1 VTTLPFPAAGLR
13 AALPGA
19 RHLVRVNPSAGAHRV
34 AIRAGM
40 SVAMPLLVLWLTGR
54 LAWSPY
60 AAFGSFASLYGRD
73 LGHQARL
80 RMQLQ
85 AGAALTLAVTIGTVV
100 GCSPGRRWLAVI
112 VVACC
117 AAAGSLAGDAV
128 RLRWHPVG
136 PLFIVFGSAALA
148 TRPMSPGDIPVAF
161 AVAAAAAL
169 LAAAIGTAG
178 RFRPGIRQATARQ
191 ASAPQATAPHATAQ
205 GKTAR
210 PVPAE
215 PASAEPA
222 SAQPRWQ
229 WCPAARYAVAVLL
242 AGAAATA
249 AGIGHPYW
257 SMVAAVAAVT
267 GADTTAR
274 ITRAVQRVAGTLAG
288 VLAAAA
294 ILAPHLPVPVL
305 IVVIAALQAAT
316 ELCVGRN
323 YALAVI
329 FLTPLALA
337 MGTLAQP
344 VGTWTLLHDRA
355 IETVLGAVIGAAVT
369 LAAQVRPPGHAHP
382 GHAVRSADA
391 VP

>member
-1 VTTLPFPAAGLR
+1 
-13 AALPGA
+13 
-19 RHLVRVNPSAGAHRV
+19 
-34 AIRAGM
+34 
-40 SVAMPLLVLWLTGR
+40 
-54 LAWSPY
+54 
-60 AAFGSFASLYGRD
+60 
-73 LGHQARL
+73 
-80 RMQLQ
+80 
-85 AGAALTLAVTIGTVV
+85 
-100 GCSPGRRWLAVI
+100 
-112 VVACC
+112 
-117 AAAGSLAGDAV
+117 
-128 RLRWHPVG
+128 
-136 PLFIVFGSAALA
+136 
-148 TRPMSPGDIPVAF
+148 MSPGDIPVAF

-178 RFRPGIRQATARQ
+178 RFRPGSRQTTARQ
-191 ASAPQATAPHATAQ
+191 APAQLITAGPL
-205 GKTAR
+205 
-210 PVPAE
+210 P
-215 PASAEPA
+215 AEPA

-229 WCPAARYAVAVLL
+229 WRPAARYAVAVLL

-257 SMVAAVAAVT
+257 SMVAVVAAVT

-305 IVVIAALQAAT
+305 IAVIAALQAAT

-344 VGTWTLLHDRA
+344 VGTWMLLHDRA
-355 IETVLGAVIGAAVT
+355 IETVLGAVIGAAIA
-369 LAAQVRPPGHAHP
+369 LAVHVRPPDQAG
-382 GHAVRSADA
+382 RSADA
-391 VP
+391 VPERSLVSGRVVDRVDRLGEQAGGAVVGVVGRPAGVSVRDEVDPDPVHPLRDRD